1 MERRIFILI
10 LGVKILLL
18 FSFLFFFGETSLIWS
33 DSTNYID
40 LGKNI
45 FEGHGFS
52 TTYGVGG
59 FLTSP
64 DARRMPLYPFF
75 LGFFD
80 AYIPHGLVV
89 VSFFQAIAAA
99 LTAVFLYRIGR
110 LFLSSRWALA
120 ASLVFSLEPLIAVM
134 HILIMPETLF
144 VLFVLIFLWYFLEY
158 LRERSSGDFFL
169 SVAALGAAAYTKPIA
184 IWLFAIPVFF
194 ILFTRRGVF
203 KAFVFAVLF
212 MLLLS
217 PWMIRNYFVVGTP
230 RLTTNDLG
238 NLCGWELGGIL
249 ATKHGI
255 DSSNFDIIYSL
266 PEYVRKREQCTSASA
281 ALKMF
286 LFDYPGFF
294 VKTSLLSSASL
305 LTNEG
310 YAAFF
315 ERPPK
320 EQVKIHHNY
329 LTPAVFT
336 SPDWRERVRAAIREL
351 TGIELIAVLV
361 GKLFWLLVSIFAFIG
376 MAYLSFVKKSLPAI
390 FLMVVVVYFVTVTVI
405 STGYGVGARLRYP
418 IDPALLIFALH
429 GIWLLIHRFRVVH
442 R

>member
-1 MERRIFILI
+1 
-10 LGVKILLL
+10 
-18 FSFLFFFGETSLIWS
+18 
-33 DSTNYID
+33 
-40 LGKNI
+40 
-45 FEGHGFS
+45 
-52 TTYGVGG
+52 
-59 FLTSP
+59 
-64 DARRMPLYPFF
+64 
-75 LGFFD
+75 
-80 AYIPHGLVV
+80 
-89 VSFFQAIAAA
+89 
-99 LTAVFLYRIGR
+99 
-110 LFLSSRWALA
+110 
-120 ASLVFSLEPLIAVM
+120 
-134 HILIMPETLF
+134 
-144 VLFVLIFLWYFLEY
+144 
-158 LRERSSGDFFL
+158 
-169 SVAALGAAAYTKPIA
+169 
-184 IWLFAIPVFF
+184 
-194 ILFTRRGVF
+194 
-203 KAFVFAVLF
+203 
-212 MLLLS
+212 
-217 PWMIRNYFVVGTP
+217 
-230 RLTTNDLG
+230 
-238 NLCGWELGGIL
+238 
-249 ATKHGI
+249 
-255 DSSNFDIIYSL
+255 
-266 PEYVRKREQCTSASA
+266 
-281 ALKMF
+281 MF

-315 ERPPK
+315 ERPPE